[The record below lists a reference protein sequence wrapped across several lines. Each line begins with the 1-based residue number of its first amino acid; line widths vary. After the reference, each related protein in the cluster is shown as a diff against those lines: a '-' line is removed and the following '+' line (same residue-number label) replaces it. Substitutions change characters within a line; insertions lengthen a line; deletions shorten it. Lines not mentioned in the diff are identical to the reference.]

1 MVALR
6 FSRLTDCGLADGSL
20 TDRLTGCCRRH
31 RHPDGFDGFLA
42 FGSHMCAR
50 GQHKGLRVRMSA
62 SGRKCVTPVR
72 RAPNMSECGHLYTT
86 NLSGNL
92 SVICQDLSVKEVV

>member
-6 FSRLTDCGLADGSL
+6 FSRLTDLGIA
-20 TDRLTGCCRRH
+20 DRLLTGWLTVCRRRH
-31 RHPDGFDGFLA
+31 RHPDGSDGFLA
-42 FGSHMCAR
+42 FGSHMRAR
-50 GQHKGLRVRMSA
+50 GQHEGLRVRMSA
-62 SGRKCVTPVR
+62 SGRKCVRPVR
-72 RAPNMSECGHLYTT
+72 RAPNMSEYGHLYTT